1 MLKMIDSMT
10 SELEN
15 AIEEHNTKLVMEFL
29 KKGANPDGD
38 PIYPLLKTAVDE
50 LFEKGSIDILKLL
63 LEYGASVNYGYVR
76 GVSNSILNSAICSSC
91 YIEVITLL
99 LSYGANPIVID
110 EEGSSP
116 LDDAVYEKRLDIV
129 FILLEYGAKSDI
141 NKYHHFTVMTVLE
154 RAVRDSGLTMI
165 KLLLDNGAD
174 TTVPTE
180 FNDLMIVVLNDDLAI
195 NTINYTD
202 EEPPKPKQS
211 PIPKTRRK
219 RRRQIHHL

>member
-1 MLKMIDSMT
+1 MIDSMT

-76 GVSNSILNSAICSSC
+76 GVSNSILHSAICSSC

-141 NKYHHFTVMTVLE
+141 NKYHHFTVMTVL
-154 RAVRDSGLTMI
+154 
-165 KLLLDNGAD
+165 
-174 TTVPTE
+174 
-180 FNDLMIVVLNDDLAI
+180 
-195 NTINYTD
+195 
-202 EEPPKPKQS
+202 
-211 PIPKTRRK
+211 
-219 RRRQIHHL
+219 